1 MNKKMFIALFFAL
14 VALAAFVAVRE
25 LPTGFAVFT
34 EKSGEYFAVTI
45 SGENDY
51 AFSFKNLKNETLSNV
66 SANLTFSAGA
76 NISNYGNAALIS
88 SETSKILSWVFDSIS
103 AGVNTSL
110 SFTSDSDPTEAKIS
124 AVNEAGSGIS
134 ETTTVTISTTTTTAA
149 NATTTTATNV
159 TTTTMA
165 ETTTTTLEPFDY
177 DEEGGAEIYTESFK
191 KKKDNGVP
199 EGWYLRKTFDLGIT
213 DDEFYPA
220 QVELEGKKVLKVT
233 GILSDDKRF
242 YSDAINWTSGKIRVK
257 LFYKPIG
264 NQSCIAS
271 AVFGFEVFFQDGS
284 SDTTLFF
291 HADNSGSAFSAGGD
305 ARDFD
310 VKSDTQKDGWYK
322 ISAKS
327 MVSFDSSRILRFF
340 ISQPLA
346 DCGTGF
352 YVREVSI
359 K

>member
-134 ETTTVTISTTTTTAA
+134 ETTT
-149 NATTTTATNV
+149 
-159 TTTTMA
+159 
-165 ETTTTTLEPFDY
+165 TTLEPFDY

-242 YSDAINWTSGKIRVK
+242 YSDAIHWTSGKIRVK

>member
-124 AVNEAGSGIS
+124 AVNEAGSEI
-134 ETTTVTISTTTTTAA
+134 
-149 NATTTTATNV
+149 
-159 TTTTMA
+159 A